1 MRKLLVVAY
10 IGIMLVVP
18 SLAQQV
24 LDRVMAVV
32 EDEIIL
38 QSELSQY
45 AWNAAFQ
52 LRIDPRRDVEKFEQ
66 LQRDLLQNLI
76 NQKILV
82 KQAEEDSI
90 VVDDRRVD
98 AALDEQIKRMVQQLG
113 SEAEVEKQLN
123 MSISKIK
130 RTFREDVRKNLMV
143 ERLQQTRFSQIK
155 ISRREVEEFYATMKD
170 SLPELKET
178 VEISHILLEVKA
190 GGESERQARAK
201 IDALLQRVRAG
212 EKFEDLC
219 QQYSEDPGSRIRG
232 GEIGFMQ
239 RGDFVPEFE
248 EVAFLLNPGDIS
260 DVVKTRFGFHIIQ
273 CLDRKGDKINVRH
286 LLIRLE
292 PNAADEDATRAQIDS
307 IRALLNDSQ
316 AKFDEIA
323 KKYSDDE
330 TTKEQGGYLGL
341 FEVEN
346 LQEREFRVAL
356 DKLNPGEISTPFKTR
371 FGWHILKLHSR
382 QEPRKISLEK
392 DWDRIEAFALSMK
405 QQKEFQKWLDEIKKE
420 IYVEI
425 KATDS
430 E

>member
-18 SLAQQV
+18 SLGQQV

-178 VEISHILLEVKA
+178 VEISHILIEVKA

-307 IRALLNDSQ
+307 IRALLNDPQ

-356 DKLNPGEISTPFKTR
+356 DKLNPGEISAPFKTR